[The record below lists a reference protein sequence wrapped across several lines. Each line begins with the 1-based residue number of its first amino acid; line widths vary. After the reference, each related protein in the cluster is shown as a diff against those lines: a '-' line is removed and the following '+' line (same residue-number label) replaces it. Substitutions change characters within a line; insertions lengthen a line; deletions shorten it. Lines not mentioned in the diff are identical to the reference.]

1 MKMDELN
8 NKYNLLEKI
17 KSKYILKKIFD
28 NLQKR
33 KSLNIIR
40 YNKIIQE
47 RLDIDLYNYIESQQ
61 IEIEIIPS
69 SMRRKGMKK
78 FIIISNKEDEPYCH
92 IYFNDNNTEIK
103 KNYIIKQ
110 DNVSKIK
117 IKFDYKFNS
126 FSKLFNGRKII
137 K

>member
-1 MKMDELN
+1 MILSFKMKMDELN

-47 RLDIDLYNYIESQQ
+47 RLDIDLYNYIES
-61 IEIEIIPS
+61 
-69 SMRRKGMKK
+69 
-78 FIIISNKEDEPYCH
+78 NK
-92 IYFNDNNTEIK
+92 
-103 KNYIIKQ
+103 
-110 DNVSKIK
+110 
-117 IKFDYKFNS
+117 
-126 FSKLFNGRKII
+126 
-137 K
+137 